1 MINEADVF
9 NFNQAVGR
17 PLPPS
22 MSHFNKIAP
31 VRGDV
36 AVSLSAD
43 GFDII
48 FADEALETRFVFGPD
63 LPAGGAGRRAGVFQ
77 VR

>member
-1 MINEADVF
+1 MIIEADVF

-22 MSHFNKIAP
+22 MSHFNRIAP

-48 FADEALETRFVFGPD
+48 FADEALESRPVFGSD
-63 LPAGGAGRRAGVFQ
+63 LPAVGVGRRAGNLR